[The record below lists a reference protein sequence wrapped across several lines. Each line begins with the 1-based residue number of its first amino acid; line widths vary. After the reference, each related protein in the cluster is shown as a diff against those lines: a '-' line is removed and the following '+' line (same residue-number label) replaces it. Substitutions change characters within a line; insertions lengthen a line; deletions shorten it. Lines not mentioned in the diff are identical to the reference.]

1 MFRLWNACLA
11 WFGDLPLKKKL
22 YLSFG
27 WSCVFTLT
35 LGAVSMAGLARITT
49 LLDSSIGNVT
59 TDVRAADAR
68 RVVSDVDAHVAQ
80 IRTVVIGVL
89 GAALLLNLMMAWR
102 LTQLI
107 SRPILEASAVLHKLA
122 GRDLTVSA
130 EVQSR
135 DEVGQMCAALN
146 GTVEHWRTI
155 LQKLRGSAG
164 DLDSVASQ
172 MVEKMNCSTSFSRM
186 QKELTDKALTST
198 RVLSEK
204 GEEIARFSNESA
216 TASRESAESAQ
227 SGGRVMG
234 SAAQTMHEIAQASS
248 AIHDLM
254 GKLQG
259 RSQEIGK
266 AVLVIRSI
274 SENTNLLALNAA
286 IEAARAGEQ
295 GRGFAVVAGEVRRL
309 AESTRTATE
318 EIEQMV
324 RGIQNETE
332 STILAVEASRASIDD
347 GLERTESARQTLAQI
362 IDSSV
367 RTEKLAEDIV
377 GAAGEQSSANR
388 EIGQSMA
395 EVAELAAG
403 SLECSEQV
411 AQTGSSV
418 RASATGLTEIVG
430 QFRL

>member
-1 MFRLWNACLA
+1 MFRFWNACLA

-186 QKELTDKALTST
+186 QKELTDKVLTST

-295 GRGFAVVAGEVRRL
+295 GRGFAVVAGEVRALAQRSAGAAKEIKSL
-309 AESTRTATE
+309 ITASVERVETGTRQVSTAGETMNEVVGSVQRVAQMIGEISHTAQEQSHGIGQVNVAVAQLDQVTQQNASLVEESAAAAESLKD
-318 EIEQMV
+318 Q
-324 RGIQNETE
+324 
-332 STILAVEASRASIDD
+332 
-347 GLERTESARQTLAQI
+347 AQ
-362 IDSSV
+362 
-367 RTEKLAEDIV
+367 KLADVV
-377 GAAGEQSSANR
+377 GTFRLSA
-388 EIGQSMA
+388 GQS
-395 EVAELAAG
+395 G
-403 SLECSEQV
+403 S
-411 AQTGSSV
+411 TD
-418 RASATGLTEIVG
+418 
-430 QFRL
+430 F